1 VIGGSGLVIVSTYR
15 STIENKNSK
24 KIVQAGAPIP
34 FYMAPPRIKS
44 ICELNIFK
52 RIKS

>member
-24 KIVQAGAPIP
+24 KFVQAGAPIP
-34 FYMAPPRIKS
+34 FYIAPPLVS
-44 ICELNIFK
+44 LNCEE
-52 RIKS
+52 R